1 MHHPHDSSES
11 SAADERRVQEE
22 WKRGEA
28 ERLAVER
35 AEASIDAVE
44 AVEEPRPR
52 PWPWLALAIAL
63 GCGLVAAIVL
73 NLFWQPMPG
82 EQPMPGP
89 ELSPPALAE
98 PEAGIETVV
107 P

>member
-1 MHHPHDSSES
+1 MHPPHESSES

-22 WKRGEA
+22 WKRVEA

-44 AVEEPRPR
+44 EPGPH

-63 GCGLVAAIVL
+63 GCGLVAAIAL

-89 ELSPPALAE
+89 ELSPPALPE